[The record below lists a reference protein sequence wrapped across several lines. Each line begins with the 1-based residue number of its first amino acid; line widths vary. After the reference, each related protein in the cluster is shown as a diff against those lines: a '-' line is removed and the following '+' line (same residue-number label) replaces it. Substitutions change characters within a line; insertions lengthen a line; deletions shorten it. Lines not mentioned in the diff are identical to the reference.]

1 MQLFQLF
8 KDRLS
13 SLYAPEVVRVDTMT
27 MPPSSALD
35 SLDARIVALFSAEPQ
50 VGVLAASRRLGV
62 ARGTVQARLD
72 RLEARGVIRS
82 WAPQVDP
89 AAIGYAVT
97 AFCTLEIRQG
107 QGHAAVTAHLR
118 VIPEVL
124 EAHTI
129 TGTGD
134 LLVRVVARDNADL
147 QRVLDAIIDDHHV
160 LRAHTAIALAERI
173 AYRSGPLVQATA
185 RPAL

>member
-1 MQLFQLF
+1 
-8 KDRLS
+8 
-13 SLYAPEVVRVDTMT
+13 MT
-27 MPPSSALD
+27 
-35 SLDARIVALFSAEPQ
+35 
-50 VGVLAASRRLGV
+50 
-62 ARGTVQARLD
+62 T
-72 RLEARGVIRS
+72 
-82 WAPQVDP
+82 
-89 AAIGYAVT
+89 
-97 AFCTLEIRQG
+97 FCTLEIRQG

>member
-82 WAPQVDP
+82 
-89 AAIGYAVT
+89 
-97 AFCTLEIRQG
+97 
-107 QGHAAVTAHLR
+107 
-118 VIPEVL
+118 
-124 EAHTI
+124 
-129 TGTGD
+129 
-134 LLVRVVARDNADL
+134 
-147 QRVLDAIIDDHHV
+147 
-160 LRAHTAIALAERI
+160 
-173 AYRSGPLVQATA
+173 
-185 RPAL
+185 